1 VAVELPRWR
10 RVDGPVTL
18 AADPFDRRVIL
29 DAELRRAC
37 AAWQVPRSALQWWW
51 FWSGP
56 GGEAELF
63 AADAGYIPEW
73 ASGLSVLV
81 VARD

>member
-1 VAVELPRWR
+1 VVAELPRWR

-18 AADPFDRRVIL
+18 AADPWDRNVIL

-37 AAWQVPRSALQWWW
+37 AAWQVPRSALAWRW

-56 GGEAELF
+56 SGEAELF
-63 AADAGYIPEW
+63 TPDAGHIPAW
-73 ASGLSVLV
+73 AQGLSVIV
-81 VARD
+81 VVRD